1 MFQNTVNTAQAS
13 EALIP
18 NAITLDNGIFS
29 NWMLTVANW
38 NFQAGLRYDIRL
50 LKTLE
55 SFKGKNPISK
65 TFGSPNA
72 AIGAVYSKS
81 NFTFRGN
88 LSSGYR
94 APHSSELLANGFH
107 HGALR
112 FEIGDVN
119 LKAEKAL
126 QLDLTFELKGEHI
139 VLIVNPYV
147 NNISNYIY
155 IQPKDSII
163 DGLPVFDYKQL
174 NQVLF
179 YGGDFGLHY
188 HPHFAHNLHIEST
201 FSFVQTQTSSDSSIS
216 LLPPARLATSLKYTF
231 DFGKK
236 FQLKDILVQHTFM
249 AAQNRVAYI
258 ETVTPA
264 YHLLNA
270 SLQFVW
276 NLKTP
281 LAFNIGC
288 KNILNSTFVDHLSR
302 LKNIQM
308 PSPGRNFYLS
318 IQFNINQNLKTK

>member
-1 MFQNTVNTAQAS
+1 
-13 EALIP
+13 
-18 NAITLDNGIFS
+18 
-29 NWMLTVANW
+29 
-38 NFQAGLRYDIRL
+38 
-50 LKTLE
+50 
-55 SFKGKNPISK
+55 
-65 TFGSPNA
+65 
-72 AIGAVYSKS
+72 
-81 NFTFRGN
+81 
-88 LSSGYR
+88 
-94 APHSSELLANGFH
+94 
-107 HGALR
+107 
-112 FEIGDVN
+112 
-119 LKAEKAL
+119 
-126 QLDLTFELKGEHI
+126 
-139 VLIVNPYV
+139 
-147 NNISNYIY
+147 
-155 IQPKDSII
+155 
-163 DGLPVFDYKQL
+163 
-174 NQVLF
+174 
-179 YGGDFGLHY
+179 
-188 HPHFAHNLHIEST
+188 
-201 FSFVQTQTSSDSSIS
+201 VQTQTSSDSSIS

-288 KNILNSTFVDHLSR
+288 KNILNSTFIDHLSR

>member
-1 MFQNTVNTAQAS
+1 
-13 EALIP
+13 
-18 NAITLDNGIFS
+18 
-29 NWMLTVANW
+29 
-38 NFQAGLRYDIRL
+38 
-50 LKTLE
+50 
-55 SFKGKNPISK
+55 
-65 TFGSPNA
+65 
-72 AIGAVYSKS
+72 
-81 NFTFRGN
+81 
-88 LSSGYR
+88 
-94 APHSSELLANGFH
+94 
-107 HGALR
+107 
-112 FEIGDVN
+112 
-119 LKAEKAL
+119 
-126 QLDLTFELKGEHI
+126 

-288 KNILNSTFVDHLSR
+288 KNILNSTFIDHLSR